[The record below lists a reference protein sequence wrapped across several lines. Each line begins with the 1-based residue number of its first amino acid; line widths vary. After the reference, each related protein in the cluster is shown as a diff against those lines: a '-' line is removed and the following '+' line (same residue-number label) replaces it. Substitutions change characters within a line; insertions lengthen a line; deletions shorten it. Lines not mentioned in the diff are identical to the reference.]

1 MSANDKWY
9 RRIVD
14 AVPEGIW
21 IVNPEGQTIFCNER
35 MAELLGTDIET
46 LYRRSCF
53 DPVFPEDLEDAQR
66 RFTLQMEGS
75 REPFDFRLRR
85 TDGSPIWV
93 SISCKPMYDDGGICI
108 GLLGLFT
115 DISRRRQEESDLRY
129 RERLFRAI
137 FSQAAVGIAQTGPD
151 GRWLLLNDRFCE
163 FIGYSQEELGGK
175 TFLDITHP
183 DDREASLAAVRRLL
197 SGESSSCQIDKRY
210 IRKNGIPVWAR
221 LFLSLVRDQLNQ
233 PQYFISIV
241 EDITEQKLAEE
252 RLQASRIQLMDAQRL
267 ANLGSW
273 EREIATEQIHWSDEM
288 HRISGLPTAPQ
299 TLSDYLETVHPRDR
313 EEVREAAGKTRSS
326 SSPQVLSYRVVRP
339 DGEVR
344 LVRSI
349 VEAIRDQEGN
359 VTRLVGAVQDITEQ
373 FEVEERLRTSEERLK
388 NAERLAHLGHWQWNL
403 RTNRVSGSDEMYRIF
418 GKAPDY
424 VPSYQGFLADLMPED
439 RDRLEELV
447 EDSLARKVGHSIEY
461 RILLSSGE
469 RRTISCIWEVLTD
482 EDGIPVRLFGTCQD
496 ITESRRAQEESFA
509 KQKLESIGML
519 ASGIAHDFN
528 NLLGSVLALAELAL
542 GELAARSSP
551 EEELKAIRDVA
562 IRGSEMVRQLMIYA
576 GKEKEPVALI
586 DASQIVLE
594 MVDLLKVSVSKHA
607 TLEIDLGQNL
617 PAIKASPAQFRQIV
631 MNLVMNASEAIG
643 DQEGVIRVAT
653 KYVTI
658 SGTIEIPKGMAQGDY
673 VQLEISDT
681 GCGMSSE
688 TQARMFDPF
697 FTTKSAGHGLGLVIV
712 DSIVRGLG
720 GTVDVTSA
728 VGKGTTWRLS
738 FPCAKAVTAATSDSA
753 PLPGVD
759 TRSGEAFTVLIV
771 EDEDALREATA
782 RMLRNLGV
790 TVLKAANGSVAID
803 LLHRYASKIDVILL
817 DATIPGASS
826 NEVVAEA
833 AQVHSDTK
841 VILTS
846 AYGEEMLEHFENAP
860 QICGFIRKPFQL
872 SSLIETIRTILRKN
886 EESSQS
892 GSSA

>member
-1 MSANDKWY
+1 MSANDKWH

-21 IVNPEGQTIFCNER
+21 IVSPEGQTIFCNER
-35 MAELLGTDIET
+35 MAELLGTDVEA
-46 LYRRSCF
+46 LYRLSCF
-53 DPVFPEDLEDAQR
+53 DPVFPEDLEEAR
-66 RFTLQMEGS
+66 RQFTLQMEGG

-85 TDGSPIWV
+85 IDGSPIWV
-93 SISCKPMYDDGGICI
+93 SISCKPMYDDGGICT

-115 DISRRRQEESDLRY
+115 DISRRRQEESDLRD
-129 RERLFRAI
+129 REKLFRAI
-137 FSQAAVGIAQTGPD
+137 FSQAAVGITQAGPD

-163 FIGYSQEELGGK
+163 FLGYSEEELRDK

-183 DDREASLAAVRRLL
+183 DDRDASLAAVRRLL
-197 SGESSSCQIDKRY
+197 SGECSSWQIEKRY
-210 IRKNGIPVWAR
+210 IRKNGTAVWAR
-221 LFLSLVRDQLNQ
+221 LFTSLVRDQLNE

-252 RLQASRIQLMDAQRL
+252 RLRDSSIQLMDAQRL

-288 HRISGLPTAPQ
+288 HRISGLRTAPP
-299 TLSDYLETVHPRDR
+299 TVSEYLKTVHPRDR
-313 EEVREAAGKTRSS
+313 ETVREAAGKTRSS
-326 SSPQVLSYRVVRP
+326 TSPQVLSYRIIRP
-339 DGEVR
+339 DGDVR
-344 LVRSI
+344 LVRAI
-349 VEAIRDQEGN
+349 VEAVRDQQGN
-359 VTRLVGAVQDITEQ
+359 VTRLVGAVQDTTEQ
-373 FEVEERLRTSEERLK
+373 FLVEERLRTSEERLK
-388 NAERLAHLGHWQWNL
+388 NAERLAHLGHWQWDL
-403 RTNRVSGSDEMYRIF
+403 RTSRVSGSEEVYRIF
-418 GKAPDY
+418 GKGPDY
-424 VPSYQGFLADLMPED
+424 VPTYEGLLANLIPED
-439 RDRLEELV
+439 RSRLEELV

-461 RILLSSGE
+461 RIAHPNDEL
-469 RRTISCIWEVLTD
+469 RTISCIWEVLTD
-482 EDGIPVRLFGTCQD
+482 EDGKPVRLFGTCQD

-509 KQKLESIGML
+509 KQKLESVGML

-542 GELAARSSP
+542 GDLAARSNP

-576 GKEKEPVALI
+576 GKERESVALI
-586 DASQIVLE
+586 DASQIVQE
-594 MVDLLKVSVSKHA
+594 MADLLKVSVSKHA
-607 TLEIDLGQNL
+607 TLEIDLDQSL

-653 KYVTI
+653 KCVSI
-658 SGTIEIPKGMAQGDY
+658 GGSGEIPEGMAQGDY
-673 VQLEISDT
+673 VELEISDT

-712 DSIVRGLG
+712 DGIVRSLG
-720 GTVDVTSA
+720 GTLKVTS
-728 VGKGTTWRLS
+728 VVSKGTAWRLS
-738 FPCAKAVTAATSDSA
+738 FPCANAVAETKDSA
-753 PLPGVD
+753 LYASVD
-759 TRSGEAFTVLIV
+759 PRSGEAFTVLIV

-803 LLHRYASKIDVILL
+803 LLQRYARKIDAILL
-817 DATIPGASS
+817 DATIPGSS
-826 NEVVAEA
+826 SGEVVAVA
-833 AQVHSDTK
+833 AQVRSEAK

-846 AYGEEMLEHFENAP
+846 AYGQEMLDPLVNAP

-872 SSLIETIRTILRKN
+872 SSLVETIRAILRKHD
-886 EESSQS
+886 ESARSAS
-892 GSSA
+892 GA